1 MTKYEETL
9 DQVDKLSLQ
18 GKHDLAAI
26 LIDIDYPQL
35 FNPEEWANL
44 MEVITINKLKR
55 GEL

>member
-18 GKHDLAAI
+18 GKYDLAET

-35 FNPEEWANL
+35 FNPEEWFKLTQLVA
-44 MEVITINKLKR
+44 INKAKR
-55 GEL
+55 GDK